1 MAIYAKSDESNLAMF
16 DAKRSCKNRA
26 KEQFQT
32 GKALMVSDWFVAN
45 LESVSQGQHCS
56 IVMEVTWRSRA
67 DK

>member
-1 MAIYAKSDESNLAMF
+1 MEIYAKSDESNLAMF
-16 DAKRSCKNRA
+16 DAKRSCKNRP
-26 KEQFQT
+26 KEQSQT
-32 GKALMVSDWFVAN
+32 GKVAN